1 MKNRPYSIKNQ
12 KGNFI
17 AGEYYDKILD
27 AYFKEVSSIKIDDT
41 YIDIKGA
48 TKEADRT
55 VVEVYIHGL

>member
-1 MKNRPYSIKNQ
+1 MNYAIRNQ
-12 KGNFI
+12 KGNYI
-17 AGEYYDKILD
+17 IEHYDTILD
-27 AYFKEVSSIKIDDT
+27 AYFKEESSIKVDDT